1 MRVELQSSICADI
14 KWYLIILLDD
24 TLVSRKNTVY
34 LDQDPEAAISVG
46 SKVWSKQEHK
56 FVRLGVFV
64 ERTAPAN
71 ERAKRHMSART
82 HTQRLLKEMQ

>member
-1 MRVELQSSICADI
+1 MRVELQSSISADI
-14 KWYLIILLDD
+14 NWYLIILLDD
-24 TLVSRKNTVY
+24 TLVS
-34 LDQDPEAAISVG
+34 LIHCLSQDPEAAISVG
-46 SKVWSKQEHK
+46 SKFWSEQEHK
-56 FVRLGVFV
+56 FGGLGVFV